1 MKHLKNNYL
10 SRLLI
15 ALFFFIIPF
24 TSVAAE
30 MDHSQHKMKMDNSKH
45 KMEMDQPKHDMDS
58 MSNMEKMHKGE
69 DVQMDIAMGKMI
81 YQMTCIFCHGSQG
94 RGDGPAAS
102 YIGPYSSPRP
112 RDFYR
117 GVFKFRSTKSGN
129 LPTGFD
135 LIRTVRDGIP
145 GYMPSF
151 RYLGREKLRQ
161 VVLYITQFYK
171 RKTDRKMKKKGIPY
185 EEISIDHSVS
195 FTKESIAKG
204 EKVYV
209 KLECNR
215 CHGMEGKGDGPSAKE
230 LKDDKGLPIIPA
242 DLTKP
247 SSFKN
252 GNNHE
257 DIYRTIITGLGGT
270 PMPSFA
276 YYFKGE
282 GVKKAWDLVH
292 YVLSL
297 SPDEE
302 WTRMGRAK

>member
-1 MKHLKNNYL
+1 MKHLRNNYL
-10 SRLLI
+10 TTSLI
-15 ALFFFIIPF
+15 GVFFLFIPF
-24 TSVAAE
+24 TSGAAE
-30 MDHSQHKMKMDNSKH
+30 MDHSQHKMKIDHSQS
-45 KMEMDQPKHDMDS
+45 EMKQPKDKMSDMDE
-58 MSNMEKMHKGE
+58 MKKIPEEMNI
-69 DVQMDIAMGKMI
+69 QMDIAMGKMI
-81 YQMTCIFCHGSQG
+81 YQMTCIFCHGAQG
-94 RGDGPAAS
+94 RGDGAAAS
-102 YIGPYSSPRP
+102 FIGPYSSPRP

-129 LPTGFD
+129 LPTEFD
-135 LIRTVRDGIP
+135 LMRTVRDGIP

-161 VVLYITQFYK
+161 VVLYVTQFYK

-204 EKVYV
+204 EKLYV
-209 KLECNR
+209 KLECHR
-215 CHGMEGKGDGPSAKE
+215 CHGIEGKGDGPSAKD
-230 LKDDKGLPIIPA
+230 LKDDKGLPIRPA

-276 YYFKGE
+276 YYFKDE
-282 GVKKAWDLVH
+282 GTKTAWDLVH

-302 WTRMGRAK
+302 WTRMGRTK